1 MAKLNVNIF
10 SPFVWSGEI
19 DGKPFDVKSI
29 AQSVDDARKAVL
41 DILES
46 IDASK
51 KEYDELQKQLKG
63 MLKFDET
70 ILIIPFKFD
79 ETIGC
84 MRYGSSEDEN
94 RVFARLDEIGSTIN
108 ASFLNESFDRG
119 GFDFHSDAK
128 VDMVDGS
135 TISLSDF
142 IRNTEPFCQGCIR
155 AVSFPSCR
163 E

>member
-10 SPFVWSGEI
+10 SPFVWSGDI

-51 KEYDELQKQLKG
+51 QEYDELQKQLKG

-70 ILIIPFKFD
+70 I
-79 ETIGC
+79 GC
-84 MRYGSSEDEN
+84 MRYSGGEDEI
-94 RVFARLDEIGSTIN
+94 RVFARLEEIGSTIN

-135 TISLSDF
+135 TISMSDF